1 MYLLIRQGDRMKP
14 IQLDQGQTN
23 ELLERIGA
31 TPDKTIDRLVRY
43 LAATPEST
51 SDDVKANTGIQNIS
65 NIARNANAKLWPIGR
80 YIVCRRPLVPIPSN
94 DYQWSL
100 IELDTP
106 IWKTVDQALESLAA
120 NDAVFNQAKDLQDA
134 ETS

>member
-43 LAATPEST
+43 LAATPESK
-51 SDDVKANTGIQNIS
+51 SGDIKANTGIQNIS
-65 NIARNANAKLWPIGR
+65 NTL
-80 YIVCRRPLVPIPSN
+80 
-94 DYQWSL
+94 
-100 IELDTP
+100 
-106 IWKTVDQALESLAA
+106 
-120 NDAVFNQAKDLQDA
+120 
-134 ETS
+134 

>member
-1 MYLLIRQGDRMKP
+1 MNPVKLNQI
-14 IQLDQGQTN
+14 QTN
-23 ELLERIGA
+23 DLLERISA

-51 SDDVKANTGIQNIS
+51 SDDVKANTGIKNIS
-65 NIARNANAKLWPIGR
+65 NIARNANAKLWPLGR

-94 DYQWSL
+94 DYKWSL

-106 IWKTVDQALESLAA
+106 MWKTVDQALDSLAA
-120 NDAVFNQAKDLQDA
+120 NDPVYNQAKDLQDA

>member
-14 IQLDQGQTN
+14 IQLDQDQTN
-23 ELLERIGA
+23 ELLEHIGA
-31 TPDKTIDRLVRY
+31 TPDKTIDRLVKY

-51 SDDVKANTGIQNIS
+51 SDDVKANTGIKNIS
-65 NIARNANAKLWPIGR
+65 NIARNANAKLWPLGR

-94 DYQWSL
+94 EYQWSL

-106 IWKTVDQALESLAA
+106 MWKTVDQALDSVAS
-120 NDAVFNQAKDLQDA
+120 NDEEFN
-134 ETS
+134 